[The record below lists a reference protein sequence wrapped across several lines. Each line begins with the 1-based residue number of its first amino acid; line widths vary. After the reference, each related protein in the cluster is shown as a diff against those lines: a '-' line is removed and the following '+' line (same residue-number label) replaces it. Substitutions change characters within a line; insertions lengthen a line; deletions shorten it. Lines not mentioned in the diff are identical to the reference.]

1 MSSDTDLLPALRRY
15 WGYDSF
21 RPLQE
26 KIVRSLLA
34 GRDACVVMPDRRR
47 EIAVLSIARGDAPG
61 KNRDRRVTADRAD
74 AGSGRATSRKW
85 EFRRL
90 C

>member
-1 MSSDTDLLPALRRY
+1 MTSETNLLPALRRY

-34 GRDACVVMPDRRR
+34 GRDACVVTPT
-47 EIAVLSIARGDAPG
+47 GGGWG
-61 KNRDRRVTADRAD
+61 KR
-74 AGSGRATSRKW
+74 
-85 EFRRL
+85 
-90 C
+90 